1 MKKSRRRKNR
11 TNAADS
17 VGGNIPDL
25 PLEQIRPLSI
35 SSLAFDRENP
45 RFTPDKEMGEARPVD
60 IIQEFIRSADLKELV
75 ESIASNGYI
84 DIEPLVVMRPR
95 NSGRYTVLE
104 GNRRLAALRVLTDPS
119 LAAEAGFQVPGYTAD
134 AAAIALDQP
143 RQAAVNGLSGLR
155 SLPRRRT
162 GDCRLVLRAELRCPK
177 RAADADT
184 GTAAEAHIPNSLP
197 VTRCVSL

>member
-1 MKKSRRRKNR
+1 
-11 TNAADS
+11 
-17 VGGNIPDL
+17 
-25 PLEQIRPLSI
+25 
-35 SSLAFDRENP
+35 
-45 RFTPDKEMGEARPVD
+45 
-60 IIQEFIRSADLKELV
+60 
-75 ESIASNGYI
+75 
-84 DIEPLVVMRPR
+84 MRPR

-162 GDCRLVLRAELRCPK
+162 GDWHVCGRWGGARVD
-177 RAADADT
+177 AAQR
-184 GTAAEAHIPNSLP
+184 GS
-197 VTRCVSL
+197 